1 LSRKNPAIRPHRD
14 AGFSLIETGILL
26 CLATI
31 IAGFALL
38 NLTGMMPGLRANAA
52 LNATVAQLRNGRE
65 LAIAQRRNI
74 EIRFLGTNQIQLIRL
89 DVPTG
94 TTVLNTVTLENNVE
108 FFLFGG
114 VPDTPDS
121 FGNSLPVDFSGA
133 TRMVFLSDG
142 TLVDAQGDPLSGS
155 VFLGR
160 SGYPE
165 TARAVTILGA
175 TGRVRGYRWTGS
187 SWIPQ

>member
-1 LSRKNPAIRPHRD
+1 LSRNNPALRPCRD

-31 IAGFALL
+31 IAGFALV
-38 NLTGMMPGLRANAA
+38 NLTGMMPGLRADAA

-65 LAIAQRRNI
+65 LAIAQRRNV
-74 EIRFLGTNQIQLIRL
+74 EIRFLGTNQIQLLRL

-94 TTVLNTVTLENNVE
+94 TTVLSTVTLENNVE
-108 FFLFGG
+108 FYLFGG

-121 FGNSLPVDFSGA
+121 FGNSTPVDFSGA
-133 TRMVFLSDG
+133 TRMIFLSDG

-160 SGYPE
+160 DGYPG
-165 TARAVTILGA
+165 TARAVTVLGA